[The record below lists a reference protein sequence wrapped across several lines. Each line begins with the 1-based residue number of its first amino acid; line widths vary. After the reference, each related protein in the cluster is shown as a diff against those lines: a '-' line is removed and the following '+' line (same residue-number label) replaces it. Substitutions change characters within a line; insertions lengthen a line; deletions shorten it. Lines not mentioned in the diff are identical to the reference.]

1 MHGAEDPVVCSFWLE
16 IHQTRRNS
24 RRECTKKIVIRGDVH
39 NKVLW
44 QSLWLH
50 WIEAGREEDG
60 LSEEVQFMTF

>member
-1 MHGAEDPVVCSFWLE
+1 MGQRIQLFTPSGLRYIKPEETAE
-16 IHQTRRNS
+16 
-24 RRECTKKIVIRGDVH
+24 RECTKKIVIRGDVH